1 MLREFVIEILC
12 KWQIRLNISQDWYE
26 SRRVDTVGGLPVKF
40 KPIASS
46 SKGNCY
52 IVEAEGSKPLL
63 LEAGIPIKK
72 IREALNFGLSNL
84 AGCLISHE
92 HL

>member
-1 MLREFVIEILC
+1 ME
-12 KWQIRLNISQDWYE
+12 
-26 SRRVDTVGGLPVKF
+26 F

-52 IVEAEGSKPLL
+52 LLTSNGAPPLL

-72 IREALNFGLSNL
+72 IRDALRSFQISLSDL
-84 AGCLISHE
+84 SGALISHE